1 MKGGV
6 WLYITSQW
14 EVWDYTQWRVVC
26 DFTSHH
32 NEKCEA
38 ILNEGWCVTLHHI
51 TMRSVRLYSMKG
63 GVWLYI
69 TSQWEVWDYTQ
80 WRVVCY
86 FTSHHNEKCETIL
99 NEGWCVTLHH
109 ITMRSV
115 RLHSMKG
122 GVLLY
127 ITSQWEVWDYIQ
139 WKVVC
144 YFTSHYNEKCETIL
158 NKRWCVTL
166 HHITMRSVRLHS
178 MKGGVLPYITSQW
191 EVWDYIQWRVV
202 CYFTSHHN
210 EECETILNEG
220 WCVTLHHITM
230 RSVRLHSMKG
240 GVLLY
245 ITSQWEVWDYTQWRV
260 VCYFTSHH
268 SEKCETTF
276 NEGWWVTL
284 HHITMRRVRLY
295 SMKGGVLL
303 YITSQ
308 WGVERCGLGT
318 WSCKTHCNGCMD
330 VTWASFWGKAGAG
343 NLVFFRVKWLRPAM
357 NTSCVRRVRLRS
369 NRSGLV
375 PPLCSAMS
383 GFSCVRSFMRFLTL
397 WLQIA
402 V

>member
-14 EVWDYTQWRVVC
+14 EVWDYIQCDFTSHHNEKCETIFNEGWCVTWHHITMRSVRLHSMKGGVWLYITSPWEVWDYIQWRVVC

-32 NEKCEA
+32 SEKCET

-51 TMRSVRLYSMKG
+51 TVRSVRLYSMKG

-69 TSQWEVWDYTQ
+69 TSQWEVWDYIQ

-86 FTSHHNEKCETIL
+86 FTSHHNEKCETIF

-139 WKVVC
+139 W
-144 YFTSHYNEKCETIL
+144 
-158 NKRWCVTL
+158 
-166 HHITMRSVRLHS
+166 
-178 MKGGVLPYITSQW
+178 
-191 EVWDYIQWRVV
+191 RVV

-210 EECETILNEG
+210 EKRETILNEGWCVQRKLGSNLPSYGQIELWDFTQWRVVWELTSHYNEKCETTFNEG

-230 RSVRLHSMKG
+230 RSVRLYSMKG

-245 ITSQWEVWDYTQWRV
+245 ITSQWEVWDY
-260 VCYFTSHH
+260 
-268 SEKCETTF
+268 K
-276 NEGWWVTL
+276 
-284 HHITMRRVRLY
+284 
-295 SMKGGVLL
+295 
-303 YITSQ
+303 
-308 WGVERCGLGT
+308 
-318 WSCKTHCNGCMD
+318 
-330 VTWASFWGKAGAG
+330 
-343 NLVFFRVKWLRPAM
+343 
-357 NTSCVRRVRLRS
+357 
-369 NRSGLV
+369 
-375 PPLCSAMS
+375 
-383 GFSCVRSFMRFLTL
+383 
-397 WLQIA
+397 LQNA
-402 V
+402 L